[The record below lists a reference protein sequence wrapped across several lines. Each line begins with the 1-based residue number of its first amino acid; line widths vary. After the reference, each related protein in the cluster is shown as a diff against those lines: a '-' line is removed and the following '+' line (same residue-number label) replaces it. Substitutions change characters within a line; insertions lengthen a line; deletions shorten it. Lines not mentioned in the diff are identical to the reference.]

1 MTEAAG
7 AAGAPAASAVTHP
20 GAPAHATFDFEAIGT
35 HWQIETPEPLPA
47 AVRQAV
53 VERVETFDAVYSR
66 FRADSL
72 VTAVAER
79 PGRHE
84 FPDDAPAL
92 FDLYDRLAAATDG
105 AVDPL
110 VGRDLELL
118 GYDREYRLRPSASLG
133 STDAATRPSWNAD
146 VVRDGR
152 VVITR
157 RPVVIDVGAAGKGY
171 LVDLVAGL
179 LRASGIDRY
188 VVDASGDL
196 VQAGLA
202 PIRVGLEHPLVA
214 GQAIG
219 VAEVQNASLCASAS
233 NRRAWGDG
241 VHHILD
247 GRTGNPAR
255 EVVATWVVAADTAL
269 ADGLATALFFTG
281 AHRLAETFH
290 FSYVRLYADG
300 RAERSRDF
308 QGELF
313 T

>member
-1 MTEAAG
+1 MTEASRAV
-7 AAGAPAASAVTHP
+7 GAPE
-20 GAPAHATFDFEAIGT
+20 TFDFEAIGT
-35 HWQIETPEPLPA
+35 HWQIETPEPIPA
-47 AVRQAV
+47 LVRRTV
-53 VERVETFDAVYSR
+53 LDRVEFFDAVYSR
-66 FRADSL
+66 FRDDSL

-79 PGRHE
+79 PGRYE

-92 FDLYDRLAAATDG
+92 FDLYDRLAAASDG

-118 GYDREYRLRPSASLG
+118 GYDREYSLRSSASPG
-133 STDAATRPSWNAD
+133 STDAATRPSWNGD
-146 VVRDGR
+146 VVRDDR
-152 VVITR
+152 VVTTE

-179 LRASGIDRY
+179 LRTHGIDRY
-188 VVDASGDL
+188 VIDASGDL
-196 VQAGLA
+196 AHAGPA
-202 PIRVGLEHPLVA
+202 PIRVGLEHPFAA

-241 VHHILD
+241 LHHILD

-255 EVVATWVVAADTAL
+255 EVVATWVVAADTAT

-308 QGELF
+308 RGELF